1 MLRWLP
7 TQSGRCCVCVVCGE
21 CWCGLS
27 RVVSTVTYGLS
38 MLGDGMCVSTPTMCV
53 CEVWYVSLHPHY
65 VSLHPHYVCREYV
78 LTTHDKPLQHSP
90 HTTHTQHLHTRRWYV
105 SLQPHYMCVR
115 YGMCLSTPPLLSQTQ
130 RVPMS
135 LVSAPLP
142 VGAAT

>member
-1 MLRWLP
+1 
-7 TQSGRCCVCVVCGE
+7 
-21 CWCGLS
+21 
-27 RVVSTVTYGLS
+27 
-38 MLGDGMCVSTPTMCV
+38 MCVSTPTMCV

-78 LTTHDKPLQHSP
+78 LTTDDKPHQHSQ

-130 RVPMS
+130 RVPGLRSTPRWCCNMNKAEENLTNLNPKPTNS
-135 LVSAPLP
+135 RPSVS
-142 VGAAT
+142 